1 MQSLIPA
8 CIAFIGMA
16 AFANPLTAE
25 VISRELAQGVD
36 PGITSITSCSNDSGH
51 YRVVVFSQ
59 GFEHVSSLVYLQ
71 WLEWNQE
78 GPRLLHSTQIEE
90 VSSGLWSSGAPEV
103 ISTESCSM
111 RLRASHTY
119 SSETLR
125 LVLRPSGVGLYSV
138 EQDEQK

>member
-1 MQSLIPA
+1 MQSLTPA
-8 CIAFIGMA
+8 CIAIIGLAM
-16 AFANPLTAE
+16 FANPLAAE
-25 VISRELAQGVD
+25 VVSQELAQGVA

-90 VSSGLWSSGAPEV
+90 VSSGLWSSEAPEV
-103 ISTESCSM
+103 ISTETCSM
-111 RLRASHTY
+111 QLRASHTY

-138 EQDEQK
+138 EKDEQK